1 MPRNARQTIAD
12 TACRLFHAHGFAA
25 VSVDKICREAAVSR
39 PTFYKYYADKAALV
53 QAVVIEQKNR
63 VRAALEDALARQETP
78 EGIAE
83 TFFRLQRE
91 SFAELYSPAFSR
103 DIAETADLALERFF
117 TALNEEKHAFMRG
130 FFATLQQRGMIR
142 ADIPVELVGLFLRQ
156 TDTLMQQPELAAPYA
171 GDTQR
176 LQRDILSLLLHG
188 LAGGGQGKE
197 AV

>member
-1 MPRNARQTIAD
+1 MPRNARQAIAD
-12 TACRLFHAHGFAA
+12 AARRLFHAHGFAA
-25 VSVDKICREAAVSR
+25 VSVDRICREAAVSR
-39 PTFYKYYADKAALV
+39 PTFYKYHADKAALV
-53 QAVVIEQKNR
+53 RETVTEQKNR
-63 VRAALEDALARQETP
+63 VRTALEDALARQETP

-83 TFFRLQRE
+83 T
-91 SFAELYSPAFSR
+91 
-103 DIAETADLALERFF
+103 TDLALERFF

-130 FFATLQQRGMIR
+130 FFATLQRRGMIR